1 MAINSVNSASSAV
14 QQQQQ
19 QLQVSANQAQFR
31 TAEGSRLEGEASRPL
46 PAQTTARQPEPVQR
60 TQQPEQVE
68 RPEPPKPVTNAQGQ
82 KTGTIINTTA

>member
-1 MAINSVNSASSAV
+1 MAINVVSSASSAV

-19 QLQVSANQAQFR
+19 LQIATNQAQYR
-31 TAEGSRLEGEASRPL
+31 TAEGPRAEGDASRAPGVQAAPRQPQ
-46 PAQTTARQPEPVQR
+46 PAQQ

>member
-1 MAINSVNSASSAV
+1 MAINSVSSANSAV

-19 QLQVSANQAQFR
+19 QLQVAANQAQYR
-31 TAEGSRLEGEASRPL
+31 PTDGPRAEGEANRTPEAQVTSR
-46 PAQTTARQPEPVQR
+46 QQEPVQR
-60 TQQPEQVE
+60 TAQPEQVE